1 MPLYRREGSPFWQYS
16 FSVNGVRFRGS
27 TGETGKR
34 EAQAVEGGKR
44 YAIKRGMAPRDRWSL
59 HVCLAAYWSEKARHN
74 RSSKTILAKLDALR
88 RILGRDTA
96 LMALTN
102 AMMLDYR
109 AERRGE
115 GLEAHSVNRDYACL
129 KAALN
134 HARVMHG
141 QQVPELAWKHIMAA
155 EPPHRI
161 RFLSADEYARLL
173 AVCEPTLAKIVKA
186 AVATGLRKDNLL
198 SLDWKQ
204 VDLSSGRI
212 TVLLKGNKRHSVR
225 MTPECRAALATD
237 TVRKGRVFATAGFRY
252 RWNKAVKAAKL
263 DDFRFH
269 DLRHTFASW
278 ARMAGADLADICE
291 ALGHSNIAVTMR
303 YAHIEP
309 EHHVTAFD
317 RISERVWAQSAA
329 QQGDNLL
336 IANANAGD

>member
-1 MPLYRREGSPFWQYS
+1 M
-16 FSVNGVRFRGS
+16 V
-27 TGETGKR
+27 
-34 EAQAVEGGKR
+34 
-44 YAIKRGMAPRDRWSL
+44 PRDRWSL
-59 HVCLAAYWSEKARHN
+59 HICLGSYWSEKAKHN
-74 RSSKTILAKLDALR
+74 RSAKTILAKLAALR
-88 RILGRDTA
+88 RVLGKDTA
-96 LMALTN
+96 IMALTN
-102 AMMLDYR
+102 AQMLDYR
-109 AERRGE
+109 AARRAE
-115 GLEAHSVNRDYACL
+115 GLEAHSINRDYACL

-134 HARVMHG
+134 HAAVMHG
-141 QQVPELAWKHIMAA
+141 QQVPALAWKHIMAA

-161 RFLSADEYARLL
+161 RFLSADEYERLL
-173 AVCEPTLAKIVKA
+173 GVCDPAMQKIVKA

-237 TVRKGRVFATAGFRY
+237 TVRKGRVFDTTAFRY
-252 RWNKAVKAAKL
+252 RWEKAVAAAKL
-263 DDFRFH
+263 EDFRFH

-309 EHHVTAFD
+309 AHHITAFD
-317 RISERVWAQSAA
+317 RISARVWAQSGTQSDAKA
-329 QQGDNLL
+329 L
-336 IANANAGD
+336 IVNGNAGD